1 MSSTFRVPTWALLT
15 GALLLAAIYSESAA
29 APNFD
34 ADGWHTWRVQSVD
47 DSVRCCG
54 IWTSGKL
61 TSAGCHLD
69 NGRSS
74 RSCGEVVASDEVQI
88 YLKSEA
94 GKVIE
99 IRALSPQCPVESE
112 HEIHDLGTV
121 ENAESVAWLSP
132 YMRSNSK
139 LGAGDLGDSAIAA
152 IAAHAG
158 PEAFAALRTLLEDRR
173 LDMGVREQALFWMV
187 HGGSDAAFDYVET
200 LITGG

>member
-34 ADGWHTWRVQSVD
+34 TDGWHTWRVQSVD

-61 TSAGCHLD
+61 TSSGCNLD
-69 NGRSS
+69 SGRST
-74 RSCGEVVASDEVQI
+74 RICNDLATSDEVQV
-88 YLKSEA
+88 YVKSES
-94 GKVIE
+94 GKVVE
-99 IRALSPQCPVESE
+99 IRAFSPQCPVESE
-112 HEIHDLGTV
+112 HGIRDLGLV
-121 ENAESVAWLSP
+121 ANAESVAWLTP
-132 YMRSNSK
+132 YIRSDSE
-139 LGAGDLGDSAIAA
+139 LGEGAIAA